1 MLQALARRP
10 APMTRARAS
19 LLLYGSF
26 AAVYF
31 IWGTSFAVT
40 KMMVASLPPYL
51 AGGSRFLCAGLLLLA
66 IARWR
71 GQQVP
76 RARAEWRHIGSM
88 ALLHGVLS
96 SGVNVIAM
104 RHVASNQSALL
115 NASGALWI
123 TLLGTV
129 GRSPHPLTA
138 PVALGVALGFAGVA
152 TLLWPH
158 GGFTLAHLG
167 WQVVVLGAAFSW
179 ALGTHYFRSFRTAT
193 PTLMFLALQM
203 LVSGTIMCA
212 TGLLLG
218 EAARWQWD
226 PGGLFALGYLVIFNS
241 AVAYTAYGYLMS
253 HTSPARLSTYAYVNP
268 AIAALVGW
276 LTLGETMSSLQVA
289 GMAVILAGVVLV
301 SMPTRTPAPPDET
314 PAEPVG

>member
-1 MLQALARRP
+1 
-10 APMTRARAS
+10 MTRARSS

-31 IWGTSFAVT
+31 IWGSSFAVT
-40 KMMVASLPPYL
+40 KIMVAVLPPYL

-71 GQQVP
+71 GQRVP
-76 RARAEWRHIGSM
+76 RERVEWRHIGAM
-88 ALLHGVLS
+88 VLFHGVLS
-96 SGVNVIAM
+96 TGVNVVAM
-104 RHVASNQSALL
+104 LHVASNQSALL

-129 GRSPHPLTA
+129 GRDRHPLTA
-138 PVALGVALGFAGVA
+138 PVAAGVALGFIGVG

-158 GGFTLAHLG
+158 GGFTLAHFG
-167 WQVVVLGAAFSW
+167 WQIVVLWASLSW
-179 ALGTHYFRSFRTAT
+179 ALGTHYFRSTRSAT
-193 PTLMFLALQM
+193 PTLMFLALQL
-203 LVSGTIMCA
+203 LVSGTIMCGI
-212 TGLLLG
+212 GLLLG
-218 EAARWQWD
+218 EASRWHAD
-226 PGGLFALGYLVIFNS
+226 PRGLLALGYLVIFNS

-253 HTSPARLSTYAYVNP
+253 HTTPARLSTYAYVNP

-276 LTLGETMSSLQVA
+276 LTLGETMSSLQIA

-301 SMPTRTPAPPDET
+301 SLPTRTHAVLDEQPADPT
-314 PAEPVG
+314 A